1 MTLRQQAGPS
11 ETIVWEGKKDTRVS
25 IFEAIFNPML
35 PFALI
40 WLIFDLTIILTFL
53 SSESNTADESSG
65 MLNSELVVFFALH
78 LMPVWI
84 YIVGIITSG
93 LKSKNTEYLI
103 TDRGIYIKTGIF
115 TTTTEMK
122 PFAEISHVGVRQ
134 GIFDKIFGTG
144 DVISACIHT
153 PIADSNGSYSAI
165 RTTAERIHGTNIENI
180 ADYERDEKI

>member
-1 MTLRQQAGPS
+1 
-11 ETIVWEGKKDTRVS
+11 
-25 IFEAIFNPML
+25 
-35 PFALI
+35 
-40 WLIFDLTIILTFL
+40 
-53 SSESNTADESSG
+53 
-65 MLNSELVVFFALH
+65 
-78 LMPVWI
+78 MPVWI

-122 PFAEISHVGVRQ
+122 PFAEISHVGVKQ

-165 RTTAERIHGTNIENI
+165 RTIAERIHGTNIENI
-180 ADYERDEKI
+180 ADYERDERI